1 MVFWVAESQTLMLH
15 NIQKHISSLQAKFF
29 EALIIPLFRELA
41 AVFPDTGRMLKGAM
55 ANRDAWEANGG
66 IVPPV

>member
-1 MVFWVAESQTLMLH
+1 MVFQVFALVTFV
-15 NIQKHISSLQAKFF
+15 IQDVHRSIAPLQAKFF

-41 AVFPDTGRMLKGAM
+41 AVFPEPGRMLKGAM

>member
-1 MVFWVAESQTLMLH
+1 MVFWVPSLDTILMH
-15 NIQKHISSLQAKFF
+15 DVQKHVTSLQAKFF

-41 AVFPDTGRMLKGAM
+41 AVFPETGRMLKGAM